1 LSLAENGTNFSRK
14 KEKKMKT
21 RQFFARMF
29 LTSLALVLVL
39 AGSAGSSYGQERGP
53 AAPLDTGFTYQ
64 GRLTDGGSP
73 ANGTYDFEFS
83 LYDAASD
90 GSQVGSTVTQDD
102 VAVSNGTFIVQ
113 LDFGSSA
120 FDGSARWMA
129 VGVRAGSST
138 GAYTTLTPRQALT
151 AAPYALYAPSAGSAA
166 SAPWSGLSGVPADLS
181 DGDDADTLGELA
193 CSGGQLVEWD
203 GSAWACADDADTTYT
218 AGAGLLLSSGQ
229 FSVVTSTVQQ
239 RVSGT
244 CASGSAIRTV
254 NADGTVTCEAA
265 SGSAWSLSG
274 NSGTN
279 PTTHFV
285 GTTDNQPLVIKSNNV
300 AAMHIYSDAVGIG
313 TVNPQA
319 KLDVN
324 GGIKVNGGIMLPLP
338 VAQTAMI
345 FNDPCTGSIPDDDG
359 FRLLYD
365 NDFFAT
371 DDDALVFEKTDNN
384 DADPDGG
391 IAFANTGSDGVRET
405 ALSIRGDGNIG
416 VGTSSNLYP
425 GLNIK
430 SITTTGEHRG
440 GLWFQESGSGDMIF
454 AGLYLNSN
462 NDLALKTWSGSSWQ
476 DVFAIDH
483 SSGDI
488 GVGITNPT
496 SSLHVVGNAE
506 RAASIHRNGD
516 TQLNLESDGGNET
529 YIQYANVDTSSN
541 AWMAGMDDDE
551 TFRLAF
557 GAKDEINDSKTALII
572 QQDGNVSLGTT
583 AHSARLT
590 IGSVGTVMTH
600 SHGAVYI
607 ASGNTYFD
615 YLYGLVFRGTGDTW
629 ATRFTG
635 TDNMRADGEIVG
647 IYKEESTPGDTLDDA
662 PSQGPVAVFKND
674 GSVGIGT
681 NSNIQPGLTL
691 NSELT
696 FQESA
701 PGTLNY
707 ARLYLDSNNDLV
719 IGNYTGSAWQDNVTI
734 ERSGDVGIGQMI
746 PGAKLDV
753 NGTIHASGDLTA
765 DGTKPAVVDT
775 QDYGR
780 RKLYAMESPSV
791 WFEDFG
797 TAQLVDGEAVVTLD
811 PVFAQ
816 TINLDE
822 TYHVYLT
829 PLGDCALYVADKGP
843 TTFTVRA
850 MSGQMCSVAFDYRIV
865 ARRLGYEDTRLE
877 AVETTQ
883 GH

>member
-1 LSLAENGTNFSRK
+1 
-14 KEKKMKT
+14 MKT
-21 RQFFARMF
+21 RKFFARTF

-39 AGSAGSSYGQERGP
+39 AGSDGSSYGQERGP
-53 AAPLDTGFTYQ
+53 TAPLDTGFTYQ

-73 ANGTYDFEFS
+73 ASGTYDFEFS

-120 FDGSARWMA
+120 FDGSARWM
-129 VGVRAGSST
+129 VVSVRDGSST
-138 GAYTTLTPRQALT
+138 GAYTLLTPRQALT

-181 DGDDADTLGELA
+181 DGDDADTLGDLS
-193 CSGGQLVEWD
+193 CGSGQITEWD
-203 GSAWACADDADTTYT
+203 GSAWACADDDDTTYA
-218 AGAGLLLSSGQ
+218 AGAGLSLSSGQ
-229 FSVVTSTVQQ
+229 FSVVTGTIQQ
-239 RVSGT
+239 RVSGA
-244 CASGSAIRTV
+244 CASGSAIRVV
-254 NADGTVTCEAA
+254 NADGTVTCELAD
-265 SGSAWSLSG
+265 GSAWSLSG

-279 PTTHFV
+279 PATHFV

-300 AAMHIYSDAVGIG
+300 AAMYIYSDAVGIG

-319 KLDVN
+319 ELDVN
-324 GGIKVNGGIMLPLP
+324 GGIKLPLP
-338 VAQTAMI
+338 VTQMAMI
-345 FNDPCTGSIPDDDG
+345 FNDPCTGGIPDDDG

-365 NDFFAT
+365 DDFFAT
-371 DDDALVFEKTDNN
+371 DSDALVFEKTDNN

-391 IAFANTGSDGVRET
+391 IAFANIGSDGVQET

-416 VGTSSNLYP
+416 VGTSSNLHP

-440 GLWFQESGSGDMIF
+440 SLWFQESGSGDTVF

-462 NDLALKTWSGSSWQ
+462 NDLALKIWSGSSWQ

-506 RAASIHRNGD
+506 RAASIHRDGD
-516 TQLNLESDGGNET
+516 TQLSLESDGGNET
-529 YIQYANVDTSSN
+529 YIQYANVDTGSN
-541 AWMAGMDDDE
+541 AWMAGVDDDE

-557 GAKDEINDSKTALII
+557 GAKDEINDSKTALTIH
-572 QQDGNVSLGTT
+572 QDGHVGLGTT
-583 AHSARLT
+583 APSARLT
-590 IGSVGTVMTH
+590 IDNVGTVMTH
-600 SHGAVYI
+600 SHSAVYI

-615 YLYGLVFRGTGDTW
+615 YRDGLLFRGTGNAW

-635 TDNMRADGEIVG
+635 TDNMFPDGEIVG
-647 IYKEESTPGDTLDDA
+647 IYKEESAPGDTIDTD
-662 PSQGPVAVFKND
+662 PSQGPIAVFRND
-674 GSVGIGT
+674 GRVGIGT
-681 NSNIQPGLTL
+681 RYPGY
-691 NSELT
+691 E
-696 FQESA
+696 
-701 PGTLNY
+701 
-707 ARLYLDSNNDLV
+707 
-719 IGNYTGSAWQDNVTI
+719 
-734 ERSGDVGIGQMI
+734 
-746 PGAKLDV
+746 LDV

-765 DGTKPAVVDT
+765 DGTKSAAVDT

-780 RKLYAMESPSV
+780 RKLYAVESPGV

-797 TAQLVDGEAVVTLD
+797 TAQLIDGEAVVTLE

-816 TINLDE
+816 TINLTE

-850 MSGQMCSVAFDYRIV
+850 MGGQTCSVAFDYRIV

-877 AVETTQ
+877 AVETSQ